1 MFAPHSHLRPAEAR
15 RGAAAV
21 ELAICLPLLVLLI
34 MASIEA
40 CTMIF
45 LDHGLTI
52 TSYEGAR
59 VAINYDGTN
68 AQVLARCD
76 QIISQRSIK
85 DVSVSTNPTDVS
97 NVPRGAPIDVT
108 VSAPCEPNMI
118 VPPWFFGGRTITV
131 TTTMVKE

>member
-1 MFAPHSHLRPAEAR
+1 
-15 RGAAAV
+15 
-21 ELAICLPLLVLLI
+21 
-34 MASIEA
+34 
-40 CTMIF
+40 
-45 LDHGLTI
+45 
-52 TSYEGAR
+52 

-68 AQVLARCD
+68 TQVLARCNE
-76 QIISQRSIK
+76 IISQRSIE

-97 NVPRGAPIDVT
+97 SVPRGEPIEVT